1 MKQPNRLFWKTVTA
15 SHTLQFLLVLILV
28 TAGSVYA
35 QSKPSDTTKLP
46 DVRSILLEAK
56 GTAQTL
62 RDVNQR
68 DSLFRSI
75 AEAQTRAHEPGAAL
89 ETLATC
95 LDCSPLNLYVSL
107 AQEFAEAGNIK
118 RAMELVNELRADRTT
133 ITYQEEPTYIR
144 GEAMAANAL
153 SSIALAQAKR
163 GDIAGAQTSLK
174 MISTEQRP
182 REEALVSVA
191 AQQAKNGDWNGALKT
206 VKSIIGLLWI
216 SETAFQCLLEP
227 RMKSGGL
234 EGALK
239 DIATIEDDKTK
250 MFALTGLVQV
260 QLSNNDLSGARE
272 TANKI
277 SPGYPRSSAFKS
289 LAEASLRAGDKRSAT
304 QYLNEAVKAA
314 KVIANDLAKAD
325 TLWRVAA
332 AQAEAGNIEGALS
345 TAQSIV
351 FAHHHTNAIRDI
363 VTAQAKAGDRN
374 GALETVSLL
383 KRDGHEQEYE
393 GAVCNTTYLLALSGQ
408 SQNALRFA
416 SQALGQ
422 ESTSCTGS
430 IVSGQAQSGDI
441 TSAGSTLN
449 TVDSKD
455 KRAIRLKEMDRLNG
469 LLASTNDNKGAI
481 EKQVSQLDLEN
492 YFLNDAWLEF
502 AAATAKTGD
511 IKTALNILEPLGSSA
526 HNPNAIERIA
536 GAVVAGGKIDKALT
550 WARSLHDP
558 RDKASA
564 FIGVA
569 NAMSYER
576 RSRKE
581 HSICGT

>member
-1 MKQPNRLFWKTVTA
+1 MTA
-15 SHTLQFLLVLILV
+15 PHALQFLLVLILA

-35 QSKPSDTTKLP
+35 QSKPSDTRKLP
-46 DVRSILLEAK
+46 DAQSILLEAK
-56 GTAQTL
+56 TTAQTL
-62 RDVNQR
+62 QDVNER
-68 DSLFRSI
+68 DSLLRSI
-75 AEAQTRAHEPGAAL
+75 AEAQTRAHDPEAAL
-89 ETLATC
+89 KTLATC

-133 ITYQEEPTYIR
+133 ITYPEEASYIR

-191 AQQAKNGDWNGALKT
+191 AQQAKNGDWSGALKT
-206 VKSIIGLLWI
+206 VKSIMGLLWI

-234 EGALK
+234 EGVLK

-289 LAEASLRAGDKRSAT
+289 LAKASLHAGDKPSAS
-304 QYLNEAVKAA
+304 QYLNEAVRAA

-332 AQAEAGNIEGALS
+332 VQAEIGNIEDALS

-351 FAHHHTNAIRDI
+351 FAHHHINAIRDI
-363 VTAQAKAGDRN
+363 VTAQVKAGN
-374 GALETVSLL
+374 TTGALETASLL
-383 KRDGHEQEYE
+383 KRDRYEQEYE
-393 GAVCNTTYLLALSGQ
+393 GTVCGAAYHLALSGQ
-408 SQNALRFA
+408 SQNAVKFA
-416 SQALGQ
+416 SQALGRD
-422 ESTSCTGS
+422 STSCTHN
-430 IVSGQAQSGDI
+430 IINGQSQSGDI
-441 TSAGSTLN
+441 ASARSTLN

-455 KRAIRLKEMDRLNG
+455 KRAIRLKEMNRLNG
-469 LLASTNDNKGAI
+469 LLASTKDNKSAL
-481 EKQVSQLDLEN
+481 EKQISQLDLEN
-492 YFLNDAWLEF
+492 YFLNDAWLDL
-502 AAATAKTGD
+502 ATATAKTGD
-511 IKTALNILEPLGSSA
+511 FKTALDILESLEHSA
-526 HNPNAIERIA
+526 RTPNAIKRIA
-536 GAVVAGGKIDKALT
+536 GAVVAGGKIDKALV

-558 RDKASA
+558 LNKASA

-569 NAMSYER
+569 DAMSYDR
-576 RSRKE
+576 KSRIK